1 MKNVLWSQ
9 IKEKLE
15 ETKARDIVVLDVRK
29 LSSVTD
35 FMIIATGTSD
45 RQVRAIAE
53 HLMEN
58 AGKPFSAEGVEDG
71 RWALLDYIDAVVH
84 IFQDDLRRYY
94 DIEGMWL
101 NAKRL
106 N

>member
-1 MKNVLWSQ
+1 VNKALWSQ

-29 LSSVTD
+29 LSSMTD
-35 FMIIATGTSD
+35 FIIIATGSSD
-45 RQVRAIAE
+45 RQVRAIGE
-53 HLMEN
+53 YLREN
-58 AGKPFSAEGVEDG
+58 VGKPFSTEGAEEG
-71 RWALLDYIDAVVH
+71 RWVLLDYFDVVVH

-101 NAKRL
+101 NAKRPT
-106 N
+106 

>member
-1 MKNVLWSQ
+1 MNKALWSQ

-29 LSSVTD
+29 LSSMTD
-35 FMIIATGTSD
+35 FIIIATGSSD
-45 RQVRAIAE
+45 RQVRAIGE
-53 HLMEN
+53 YLREN
-58 AGKPFSAEGVEDG
+58 VGKPFSTEGAEEGHWV
-71 RWALLDYIDAVVH
+71 LMDYFDVVVH

-101 NAKRL
+101 NAKRPI
-106 N
+106 